1 MTTLFHLFFFLMH
14 FVRRT
19 ILRVPHC
26 CCTQAMRVIYPL
38 DRTSSRFSSRTV
50 SFCFCQVDKLV
61 MEFVEEARKVPLPVT
76 RATIQSFGV
85 AAGDKMLAAASTSA
99 DKKLEM
105 FGASEKSVRNFL
117 LRHGMSST
125 VLHGEAGSV
134 DVESIAEGMEAIRLA
149 CLDYDMETS
158 STSTRQASSSC
169 FCRSARPCQ
178 QQRTGRR
185 RGVRRR

>member
-1 MTTLFHLFFFLMH
+1 
-14 FVRRT
+14 
-19 ILRVPHC
+19 
-26 CCTQAMRVIYPL
+26 
-38 DRTSSRFSSRTV
+38 
-50 SFCFCQVDKLV
+50 

-149 CLDYDMETS
+149 CLDYDMENIFNVDETGIFFRLLPKRTYLS
-158 STSTRQASSSC
+158 IAENRKTARGTKAMNAKDC
-169 FCRSARPCQ
+169 VSAYMCTNATG
-178 QQRTGRR
+178 TGRVPIAII
-185 RGVRRR
+185 GKS

>member
-1 MTTLFHLFFFLMH
+1 M
-14 FVRRT
+14 
-19 ILRVPHC
+19 
-26 CCTQAMRVIYPL
+26 
-38 DRTSSRFSSRTV
+38 
-50 SFCFCQVDKLV
+50 
-61 MEFVEEARKVPLPVT
+61 PLPVT

-134 DVESIAEGMEAIRLA
+134 DVGSIAEGMKAIRLA
-149 CLDYDMETS
+149 CLVYDMENIFNVDETGIFS
-158 STSTRQASSSC
+158 RC
-169 FCRSARPCQ
+169 CRSARTCQ
-178 QQRTGRR
+178 PQRTGRR
-185 RGVRRR
+185 RRVLRR